1 MKLFIMRHGEAAP
14 QQASALLGGASY
26 ATDEAR
32 ELTSLGREEVVASA
46 QWLKAHYPKLDLAIS
61 SPLVRAEQTMDL
73 VAKEIPIESREISA
87 EVTPSSDPESFA
99 SALLA
104 RLQVE
109 PAETVLVVS
118 HMPFVCYLVSYLD
131 HKVQAPLFPTAGIAV
146 LEIEPLAMAGDL
158 QSMTAP
164 PEPTHGHA

>member
-14 QQASALLGGASY
+14 QQASALLGGISY
-26 ATDEAR
+26 SSDEAR
-32 ELTSLGREEVVASA
+32 ELTSLGRDEVEASA
-46 QWLKAHYPKLDLAIS
+46 KWLKSHYPKLDLAIS
-61 SPLVRAEQTMDL
+61 SPLVRAEQTMDI
-73 VAKEIPIESREISA
+73 VAEHIPIELREVSD
-87 EVTPSSDPESFA
+87 EVTPSSDPEVFA

-109 PAETVLVVS
+109 PAETVLLVS

-164 PEPTHGHA
+164 PEPSHEHV

>member
-1 MKLFIMRHGEAAP
+1 MKLLIMRHGEAAP
-14 QQASALLGGASY
+14 LHASSMINGAHY
-26 ATDEAR
+26 ASDESR
-32 ELTSLGREEVVASA
+32 ELTAVGRDEVAASSS
-46 QWLKAHYPKLDLAIS
+46 WLKSHYPNLDLAIA
-61 SPLVRAEQTMDL
+61 SPLIRAEQTLDI
-73 VAKEIPIESREISA
+73 VAQQIPIEVREVSQ
-87 EVTPSSDPESFA
+87 EVTPSSDPEAFA

-146 LEIEPLAMAGDL
+146 IDVEPLAMSGDL
-158 QSMTAP
+158 LCMTAP
-164 PEPTHGHA
+164 PESSCGHA

>member
-1 MKLFIMRHGEAAP
+1 MKLFIMRHGEAAS

-26 ATDEAR
+26 SSDEAR
-32 ELTSLGREEVVASA
+32 ELTPMGRSEVESSA
-46 QWLKAHYPKLDLAIS
+46 TWLKSHYPKLDLAIS
-61 SPLVRAEQTMDL
+61 SPLVRAEQTMDI
-73 VAKEIPIESREISA
+73 VAEHIPIELREVSD
-87 EVTPSSDPESFA
+87 EVTPSSDPEAFA

-146 LEIEPLAMAGDL
+146 LDIEPLAMAGDL

-164 PEPTHGHA
+164 PEPSHEHV

>member
-14 QQASALLGGASY
+14 QQASALLGGAHY
-26 ATDEAR
+26 ASDEAR
-32 ELTSLGREEVVASA
+32 ELTDLGRDEVLASA
-46 QWLKAHYPKLDLAIS
+46 NWLKSNYPTLDLAIS
-61 SPLVRAEQTMDL
+61 SPLVRAEQTLDI
-73 VAKEIPIESREISA
+73 VADHIPIEVREVSD
-87 EVTPSSDPESFA
+87 EVTPSSDPEAFA

-131 HKVQAPLFPTAGIAV
+131 NKVQAPLFPTAGIAV
-146 LEIEPLAMAGDL
+146 LDIEPLAMAGDL

-164 PEPTHGHA
+164 PEPSHGHA